1 MSTSRHRPPPSSND
15 ITIHARATI
24 AKMTT
29 APESNP
35 YSEAQAAKAV
45 TALKAHLAT
54 QKATSKPSLFD
65 AADESDLEDGTVGV
79 ADPDLALWLIVTGKK
94 FFSKDNKK
102 TKQQRIA
109 LPNPYLT
116 TPSPTFTVCVITKDP
131 STYYRSLLPHLPYH
145 PSSLTIISPSKLR
158 THYKS
163 FESRRQLERS
173 HDLFLADD
181 RVIPSLPNLLGKS
194 IYGRSSKVPI
204 PIRLSK
210 IEPADT
216 ASKAKLQEDAEKL
229 QKEIERAVKATYF
242 LLAASA
248 SQTIKVGIRAQSPE
262 DVAKNVTAV
271 LEHLTSNDVVKG
283 GWNGVRAVHI
293 KAAETVSLPIWLTER
308 IYDDEDVLGEEEAK
322 RIEYLKTKE
331 GREEHKKEAK
341 EAKKE
346 RKAQREERRKNRR
359 HWDSDAES
367 GEDQEFVK
375 KPKKPT
381 AGVKR
386 KADGEIEEPGSAK
399 KTKVQ
404 KEVEK
409 APREDDDDE
418 EEEGGVKLPNPVD
431 LSEQAKRLKI
441 GDKRIAPP
449 APALETKKGKKGG
462 SSKTAKDKL
471 KRKAS
476 KSDLPATKGKKS
488 KAYK

>member
-1 MSTSRHRPPPSSND
+1 
-15 ITIHARATI
+15 
-24 AKMTT
+24 MTT
-29 APESNP
+29 ALTSNP
-35 YSEAQAAKAV
+35 YSETQAAKAV

-54 QKATSKPSLFD
+54 QKTTSKPSLFD
-65 AADESDLEDGTVGV
+65 ADDESDLEDGTVGV

-109 LPNPYLT
+109 LPKPYLT
-116 TPSPTFTVCVITKDP
+116 APSPTFTVCVITKDP

-145 PSSLTIISPSKLR
+145 PSSLTIISPAKLR

-181 RVIPSLPNLLGKS
+181 RVIPTLPGLLGKS

-204 PIRLSK
+204 PIKLSK
-210 IEPADT
+210 IEPAET
-216 ASKAKLQEDAEKL
+216 ATKAKLQEDAQKL

-262 DVAKNVTAV
+262 DVAENVTAV
-271 LEHLTSNDVVKG
+271 LEHLTSNDIVKG
-283 GWNGVRAVHI
+283 GWKGMRAVHI

-308 IYDDEDVLGEEEAK
+308 IYDDEDVLDEEEAK

-331 GREEHKKEAK
+331 GKEERKKELE
-341 EAKKE
+341 EARKE
-346 RKAQREERRKNRR
+346 RKAQREERKKNRR
-359 HWDSDAES
+359 NWDSDAES
-367 GEDQEFVK
+367 GEDQEFVS
-375 KPKKPT
+375 KPKQAAT
-381 AGVKR
+381 SLKR
-386 KADGEIEEPGSAK
+386 KADGEVEQPGSAK
-399 KTKVQ
+399 KAK
-404 KEVEK
+404 VEK
-409 APREDDDDE
+409 KKVEKNTNDDE
-418 EEEGGVKLPNPVD
+418 DSEEEGGVKLPEAVD

-449 APALETKKGKKGG
+449 APALETKKGKKSGN
-462 SSKTAKDKL
+462 SKAVKDKL

-476 KSDLPATKGKKS
+476 KTELPAMRGKKS
-488 KAYK
+488 KAYQ

>member
-1 MSTSRHRPPPSSND
+1 
-15 ITIHARATI
+15 
-24 AKMTT
+24 MTT
-29 APESNP
+29 TPASNP

-45 TALKAHLAT
+45 AALKAHLAT

-65 AADESDLEDGTVGV
+65 DADESDLEDGTVGV
-79 ADPDLALWLIVTGKK
+79 ADPDLALWLIITGKK

-102 TKQQRIA
+102 TKQQRIV
-109 LPNPYLT
+109 LPKPYLT

-145 PSSLTIISPSKLR
+145 PTSLTIISPSKLR

-181 RVIPSLPNLLGKS
+181 RVIPTLPALLGKS
-194 IYGRSSKVPI
+194 IYRRSSKVPI
-204 PIRLSK
+204 PIKLSK
-210 IEPADT
+210 IEPAEN
-216 ASKAKLQEDAEKL
+216 AAKAKLQEDAEKL
-229 QKEIERAVKATYF
+229 QKEIERAIRATYF

-248 SQTIKVGIRAQSPE
+248 TLTIKVGIRAQSPE

-283 GWNGVRAVHI
+283 GWNGMRAVHI

-308 IYDDEDVLGEEEAK
+308 IYDDEDVLKDEEVK

-331 GREEHKKEAK
+331 GREEHKKEIK
-341 EAKKE
+341 EARKE
-346 RKAQREERRKNRR
+346 RKTQREERRKNRR

-367 GEDQEFVK
+367 GEDQEFVS
-375 KPKKPT
+375 KPKKAT

-386 KADGEIEEPGSAK
+386 KADGAIEEPGSAK
-399 KTKVQ
+399 KARVEEK
-404 KEVEK
+404 KVEK
-409 APREDDDDE
+409 ATGGDEDD
-418 EEEGGVKLPNPVD
+418 EEEGGVKLPEPVD

-449 APALETKKGKKGG
+449 APALETKKGKKHGN
-462 SSKTAKDKL
+462 SKTAKDKL

-476 KSDLPATKGKKS
+476 KTDLPATKGKKS
-488 KAYK
+488 KAYQ